1 MDAIQIRDLEL
12 WAHVGVLEQ
21 ERRDGQ
27 WFRLDIRF
35 HLHVSATPVAD
46 HLSTRLQHS
55 LTIETLQG
63 LPREICGHYVALL
76 SVLSGEPVPALY

>member
-27 WFRLDIRF
+27 WFRLDIQF
-35 HLHVSATPVAD
+35 QLD
-46 HLSTRLQHS
+46 
-55 LTIETLQG
+55 
-63 LPREICGHYVALL
+63 LL
-76 SVLSGEPVPALY
+76 SELSRKTQLKSCVYLCSAQFLKSKLDF